1 MGLRLFR
8 AWPYRACVLIQ
19 VFTGTVPFSGKP
31 ETAAVFEIMNGDR
44 PPRPTHPTIAERLWS
59 LMKLC
64 WDNEPHLRPEISKVL
79 ETLLAASASCLFCD
93 YRVSGLTVVF
103 CSDIP
108 AKGGLIARAL
118 ATGGRTPKSMA
129 TPSDAPRQTGLPKAS
144 PSSPSLQKLHN
155 LEMSSPNFQDQL
167 SDAFYGKEYAE
178 CVRNLEGDDLTWLI
192 NYLDKVR
199 HCLPS

>member
-1 MGLRLFR
+1 MVRARGIEELGTQQRGGRFLFWDGDVRGTSLMGLRLFR

-64 WDNEPHLRPEISKVL
+64 WDNEPHLRPEISKAL

-93 YRVSGLTVVF
+93 YRVFGLTVVF
-103 CSDIP
+103 CTVTSQRRVD
-108 AKGGLIARAL
+108 
-118 ATGGRTPKSMA
+118 
-129 TPSDAPRQTGLPKAS
+129 
-144 PSSPSLQKLHN
+144 
-155 LEMSSPNFQDQL
+155 
-167 SDAFYGKEYAE
+167 
-178 CVRNLEGDDLTWLI
+178 
-192 NYLDKVR
+192 
-199 HCLPS
+199 